1 MQHPDS
7 ESVASSSSNTL
18 RGKLRWTIAFLALIL
33 GLLGIHRLA
42 LKASLPFEFQQMG
55 STVIAAEN
63 FGGQIH
69 AGDQISTIDGIS
81 VSRDYQVEFLLDGKA
96 VGASVRIGLVS
107 GERAEFAVVQ
117 LVPAYSDHLFVITS
131 LLIGI
136 IFWGIALYVMVKK
149 PDEKGP
155 MLVFWNFMLFGL
167 AIMASIGNYSEEPRI
182 IGYLVRMAE
191 TISYSFGIAT
201 LIHFASRFPQQKWS
215 RPRLFLFPV
224 YFSAA
229 VIAVGLTVTQVLAI
243 ANQSLSMLN
252 IYQTWWWI
260 HHVGLVLG
268 IVSAL
273 LLLLHSYVTLH
284 GEAERKKI
292 QWILSGAAAGTSPF
306 LFLRVVPNLFGAPG
320 LVREETAM
328 AFLFII
334 PVTFAIAVIKHHIFD
349 IEIIIR
355 RSVAYTLLTG
365 LVVGVYFVIVVT
377 GTWLLR
383 AVSGESEQLVSLLAA
398 LGIAVLFNPARHRI
412 RNFVDRTFYRVQYDF
427 RETVRTL
434 NSEIK
439 EVASISQLG
448 QLVIHWLDTLI
459 PTERIALIIVTEP
472 GHRMKVVVHRGFELA
487 AKHIPALQVDRI
499 ASEMKLPVARP
510 DKVEAGVVVD
520 TGMVDVFER
529 WGISLAL
536 PLTLQPRK
544 IVGVIVLG
552 DKRSGLKYSSFDV
565 DLLITIASQTA
576 LAVER
581 LQLQEKLI
589 LEEMEK
595 KRLEELSAL
604 KSEFVSSVSHELR
617 TPLTSIQMFAETL
630 LTRKVKTQ
638 KKRDEYLGII
648 QGESER
654 LTRLINN
661 ILDFA
666 KIEKGIK
673 QYALEPTDLKAVLEH
688 VLKSMRY
695 QFDKMK
701 FHVSVRLPR
710 SVPLID
716 ADRDAVEEAV
726 INLVSNAMKYSGK
739 NRRIEIRLSRNQAN
753 LAVVVNDHGIGIP
766 EVELPSIFEKFY
778 RASEGSAKY
787 AAGAGLGLA
796 LVKHIMDA
804 HGGEVKVQS
813 KVGKGSSFTLQ
824 FPIKRGLR

>member
-1 MQHPDS
+1 M
-7 ESVASSSSNTL
+7 ASSSSNTL
-18 RGKLRWTIAFLALIL
+18 RGKLRWTTAFLVLLL
-33 GLLGIHRLA
+33 GLLGVHRLT
-42 LKASLPFEFQQMG
+42 LKATFPFQFQQVG
-55 STVIAAEN
+55 SAVIVTEN

-69 AGDQISTIDGIS
+69 AGDQISAIDGIS
-81 VSRDYQVEFLLDGKA
+81 ISGDYQAEFLLDGKA
-96 VGASVRIGLVS
+96 PAASVTINLLS
-107 GERAEFAVVQ
+107 GKHTEPAVVQ
-117 LVPAYSDHLFVITS
+117 LVPAYPDHLFVITS

-136 IFWGIALYVMVKK
+136 IFWGIALYVMLKK
-149 PDEKGP
+149 SGEKGP
-155 MLVFWNFMLFGL
+155 MLVFWNFMLFAL
-167 AIMASIGNYSEEPRI
+167 AIMASMGNYSEDPRI
-182 IGYLVRMAE
+182 VGYLVRMAE
-191 TISYSFGIAT
+191 TISYTFGIAT
-201 LIHFASRFPQQKWS
+201 LIHFASLFPQQKWR
-215 RPRLFLFPV
+215 RPRLFLV
-224 YFSAA
+224 LIYFSAV
-229 VIAVGLTVTQVLAI
+229 VIAVGLTVTQALAI
-243 ANQSLSMLN
+243 ASQSLSMLN

-273 LLLLHSYVTLH
+273 LLLLHSYITFK

-355 RSVAYTLLTG
+355 RSAAYALLTG
-365 LVVGVYFVIVVT
+365 LVVGLYFVIVVT

-383 AVSGESEQLVSLLAA
+383 AASGESEQLISLLAA
-398 LGIAVLFNPARHRI
+398 LGIAVLFNPARHHI
-412 RNFVDRTFYRVQYDF
+412 QSFVDRTFYRMQYDF
-427 RETVRTL
+427 REAVRTL

-439 EVASISQLG
+439 ESVSISQLG
-448 QLVIHWLDTLI
+448 QLLIQRLDTLI
-459 PTERIALIIVTEP
+459 PAERSALIIVTEP
-472 GHRMKVVVHRGFELA
+472 NHQMKMVAHRGFEVA
-487 AKHIPALQVDRI
+487 AKHIPALQVDKI
-499 ASEMKLPVARP
+499 TSDLKLPLAHP
-510 DKVEAGVVVD
+510 EKVEAGVVVD
-520 TGMVDVFER
+520 TRMVDVFER
-529 WGISLAL
+529 WGIRLAL
-536 PLTLQPRK
+536 PLTLQPKK

-552 DKRSGLKYSSFDV
+552 DKRSGLKYSSFDL

-581 LQLQEKLI
+581 LQLQEQLL
-589 LEEMEK
+589 LEEMEM

-630 LTRKVKTQ
+630 LTRKVRSQ

-666 KIEKGIK
+666 KIEKGLK
-673 QYALEPTDLKAVLEH
+673 QYTLEPTDLKALTER

-701 FHVSVRLPR
+701 FHVTVRLPKKVR
-710 SVPLID
+710 LID

-726 INLVSNAMKYSGK
+726 INLLSNAMKYSDK

-753 LAVVVNDHGIGIP
+753 LAIAVKDHGIGISDA
-766 EVELPSIFEKFY
+766 ELPSIFERFY
-778 RASEGSAKY
+778 RAREGSAKY
-787 AAGAGLGLA
+787 TAGAGLGLA
-796 LVKHIMDA
+796 LVKHIMEA
-804 HGGEVKVQS
+804 HGGQVKVQS

-824 FPIKRGLR
+824 FPIKRGQR